1 MSPGP
6 PIPARDL
13 ALQVAEAMEAKRAD
27 DVLILEVAEHTPMA
41 DYFVIGSAQTTVQIR
56 AVVEAIEEQA
66 AAAGVRVVN
75 REGDA
80 RARWVLLD
88 YGPVIVHVFGPEARR
103 YYTLERLWGDAPIV
117 ER

>member
-1 MSPGP
+1 
-6 PIPARDL
+6 
-13 ALQVAEAMEAKRAD
+13 MEAKLAD
-27 DVLILEVAEHTPMA
+27 DVLILDVEGRTPMA

-56 AVVEAIEEQA
+56 AVVDAVEEQM
-66 AAAGVRVVN
+66 AAAGAALVN

-80 RARWVLLD
+80 QARWVLLD

-117 ER
+117 ERLS